1 MRIFPFALVFAVI
14 FFSSAII
21 HLNQSVRSYYDLVAL
36 LIVFGGTASVGMMIL
51 PWEFKK
57 DIVKSLK
64 GLVYSK
70 TTSQSELVRSC
81 YKSAIS
87 GETPTQKNEL
97 WQSILTEGIELLNL
111 GLSKDKVEKIL
122 SERIHNYMLRQ
133 RKVVSGFRNLAK
145 YPPAFGLMGTVL
157 GLVNVMKGVS
167 TGMSAKQTAF
177 EMALALVAT
186 MYGLIVSN
194 LLVNPAGENI
204 LSDANSDEA
213 KALLAFEA
221 VGLYAEAASPLE
233 SQELLNSHVLPEDQ
247 IPLFHSFSGG
257 GSESTSTEGVA

>member
-1 MRIFPFALVFAVI
+1 MRIFPFALVFAAI
-14 FFSSAII
+14 FFSSAIV
-21 HLNQSVRSYYDLVAL
+21 HLNQSVKSYYDLVAL
-36 LIVFGGTASVGMMIL
+36 LIVFGGTSSVGMMIL

-57 DIVKSLK
+57 DISKSLK
-64 GLVYSK
+64 SLFYTK
-70 TTSQSELVRSC
+70 TVSQSELVRTC

-87 GETPTQKNEL
+87 GETPNQKNEL
-97 WQSILTEGIELLNL
+97 WQTILSEGIELLNL

-122 SERIHNYMLRQ
+122 SERIHNYMNRQ

-167 TGMSAKQTAF
+167 NGMNAKQTAF

-204 LSDANSDEA
+204 LSEATSEEA
-213 KALLAFEA
+213 KAMLAFEA
-221 VGLYAEAASPLE
+221 VGLYADSASPLE

-247 IPLFHSFSGG
+247 IPLFQSFGG
-257 GSESTSTEGVA
+257 GNETSSTEGAA